1 MNTMSPLL
9 IIFLLL
15 FNAACNSTET
25 EEKMNNKKS
34 EYALVEKVTFSGKEG
49 DYTFSVTLKSPDTGC
64 QQYADWWEVIS
75 ENGDLIY
82 RRILAH
88 SHVNEQPFERSGG
101 SVNINTNDVV
111 IIRGHMNNSGY
122 GEGDIAMKG
131 SVTSGF
137 QPFTIFKDFA
147 ADLDK
152 EAPLP
157 SGCAF

>member
-1 MNTMSPLL
+1 MSSFL
-9 IIFLLL
+9 IVFILL
-15 FNAACNSTET
+15 FNTACDSNEI
-25 EEKMNNKKS
+25 EEKLNNDKAKF
-34 EYALVEKVTFSGKEG
+34 AKVEKVSFTGKEG
-49 DYTFSVTLKSPDTGC
+49 NYNFSVTLKSPDTGC

-75 ENGDLIY
+75 EKGDLIY

-101 SVNINTNDVV
+101 SVNINANDVV

-131 SVTSGF
+131 SVSSGF
-137 QPFTIFKDFA
+137 QSFTVSKDFA
-147 ADLDK
+147 SDLDK
-152 EAPLP
+152 ESPLP